1 MIDFDNWFAK
11 YRCYCGSDCIP
22 KCTKAS
28 VGAGRQNITS
38 AYDFGE
44 LAEQI
49 LGDLDLEEQTKR
61 FSNELE
67 KGKVSQHSQLSV
79 GHFKMWTKL
88 QARIQCSV
96 IQVPS

>member
-1 MIDFDNWFAK
+1 LISTTGLQNIVATADL
-11 YRCYCGSDCIP
+11 I
-22 KCTKAS
+22 AS
-28 VGAGRQNITS
+28 PNALRQAWVQGDKTITS